1 MYQVCTVGKGHDFHS
16 LGVPLVFLVAKV
28 AKVAHFTEGASQRP
42 VAYVTMS

>member
-16 LGVPLVFLVAKV
+16 HGVALVFLV